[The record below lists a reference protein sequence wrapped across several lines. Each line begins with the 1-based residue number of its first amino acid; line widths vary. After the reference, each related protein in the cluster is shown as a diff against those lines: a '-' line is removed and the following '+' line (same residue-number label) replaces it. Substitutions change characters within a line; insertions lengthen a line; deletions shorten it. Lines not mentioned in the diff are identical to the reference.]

1 MSCVNTQEN
10 RSESME
16 DDNAEHVLLG
26 ESQPWK
32 LVKTKLYLEKNIPR
46 FSIQPTEIN
55 RHTDGKSIPNY

>member
-1 MSCVNTQEN
+1 MLILKKN

-16 DDNAEHVLLG
+16 DDNDEHVLLG

-46 FSIQPTEIN
+46 FSIQSTEIN